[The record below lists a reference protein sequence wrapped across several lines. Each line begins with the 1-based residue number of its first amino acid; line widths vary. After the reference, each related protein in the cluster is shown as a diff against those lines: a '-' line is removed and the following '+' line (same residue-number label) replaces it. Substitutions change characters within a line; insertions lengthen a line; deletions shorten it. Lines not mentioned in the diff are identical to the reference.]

1 MVVRIS
7 EKGGEGF
14 EPCGEETLPR
24 YQTSE
29 SERFQ
34 SLDLERMG
42 GLKEKSRGRVWSWG
56 GY

>member
-7 EKGGEGF
+7 EKGAEGF

-24 YQTSE
+24 YRASE